1 MSEPELVV
9 VDDPQPVDL
18 SGDVL
23 ATVLLHLSAE
33 LGYMRINE
41 LAGFKAVAT
50 SWRTAMRM
58 LMSTA
63 EFQISC
69 PLKSLIK
76 SDAPEEI
83 VQRRLA
89 AVPDDAK
96 VALEDLIKIY
106 PSFVQSGIYLRA
118 IVAANPKAIEYAAER
133 LHRSGSIVSSTPTL
147 LHYALLWSKPS
158 VAFIRALHDIMPD
171 AITKPGRGRRSCLHL
186 AVEAGVSS
194 DAIAAMIDLHP
205 AGLQQVGITDKELP
219 LHAAA
224 RCATSADVVR
234 VLLKADPNAA
244 KVRCSGRQL
253 PLHLACLFIRP
264 LDVIDAIIEAY
275 PDAVRETS
283 GAEKK
288 LPLHLLVDTLYKE
301 SPDKSGEQVFRK
313 AAALWTSGKRDEMRH
328 LAIIRGGHLA
338 IIHRLLSLYPPSA
351 DWHIESLIRLRDLGE
366 AALLKKLKDDPSCAE
381 PKDVGRGT
389 PFHLAN
395 FIGASEEVFKALLT
409 AYPAAGN
416 LKIM

>member
-1 MSEPELVV
+1 MSEDELVV
-9 VDDPQPVDL
+9 VVDEPVDL

-23 ATVLLHLSAE
+23 TTVLLHLSAE

-63 EFQISC
+63 EYQISC

-76 SDAPEEI
+76 TDAPVEI
-83 VQRRLA
+83 VRRRLA

-96 VALEDLIKIY
+96 VAIEDLVRIY

-133 LHRSGSIVSSTPTL
+133 LRRSTGFITYPTL
-147 LHYALLWSKPS
+147 LHHALPSKPS
-158 VAFIRALHDIMPD
+158 ADFIRAVHEVMPD
-171 AITKPGRGRRSCLHL
+171 AISKPGRGRRSCLHL
-186 AVEAGVSS
+186 AVEVGVSS
-194 DAIAAMIDLHP
+194 DVIAAMIDLRP
-205 AGLQQVGITDKELP
+205 EGLQHVGITDKELP

-224 RCATSADVVR
+224 RCATSADVVH

-253 PLHLACLFIRP
+253 PLHLACMFIRP
-264 LDVIDAIIEAY
+264 LDVIDALIEAY
-275 PDAVRETS
+275 PEAVRETS
-283 GAEKK
+283 GTENK
-288 LPLHLLVDTLYKE
+288 LPLHHLVDAVYTK
-301 SPDKSGEQVFRK
+301 SPDLLRE
-313 AAALWTSGKRDEMRH
+313 AATLWTSGKHDEMKDDPPPGWH
-328 LAIIRGGHLA
+328 AIT
-338 IIHRLLSLYPPSA
+338 HRLMSLYPPSA
-351 DWHIESLIRLRDLGE
+351 AWPIESLIRLRTLGE
-366 AALLKKLKDDPSCAE
+366 AALLEKLNEDPSCAE
-381 PKDVGRGT
+381 PVEIGRGT

-395 FIGASEEVFKALLT
+395 FIGASEEVFQALLT